1 MCDLIQ
7 KVMNRPASQ
16 INKDQA
22 LVPSKCTVLH
32 NQVGTAPGMWMKRK
46 IRCLFHWSSLR
57 NEALTSYEIIP
68 KSGSRI

>member
-1 MCDLIQ
+1 MILLKKTFCDYFDDVLIVDEKVERHVIDLIQ

-32 NQVGTAPGMWMKRK
+32 NQVGTAPG
-46 IRCLFHWSSLR
+46 
-57 NEALTSYEIIP
+57 N
-68 KSGSRI
+68 G